1 MDLPRKNG
9 KRKKRRSRKVS
20 KAFRTTLKRGNRI
33 PMIVRH
39 GDGGE
44 TVLAVGID
52 WDGKHY
58 FDIPSNVHLIIPERR
73 PAKDS

>member
-1 MDLPRKNG
+1 MDLPRK
-9 KRKKRRSRKVS
+9 RKKRAKRKVS
-20 KAFRTTLKRGNRI
+20 RGFRTTRKRGQRI

-39 GDGGE
+39 KHGE

-58 FDIPSNVHLIIPERR
+58 FDIPANVELVIPDRR
-73 PAKDS
+73 P